1 MKPNPIDVLF
11 GELLTR
17 FAGCCSTRQ
26 RPADPMDDAVAIGR
40 SGFGLVAIRVA
51 YQRGAAPSRRW
62 PQI

>member
-17 FAGCCSTRQ
+17 FAGWRATRQ

-40 SGFGLVAIRVA
+40 SGFGVVAILVA
-51 YQRGAAPSRRW
+51 YQRGASPSRRW